1 MTVRKKDF
9 VDAQVI
15 ALSSPG
21 QRLTSRYLN
30 RIVEGV
36 NSVLRAPRDITG
48 GSEQINSA
56 RRFFPI
62 TGKVVYE
69 GNVEQEDNPDNFV
82 TLRTNTMLKLQISAD
97 MLPIQAGDE
106 WLIGEAEDGRD
117 SDLDAAGF
125 VVIEDSV

>member
-1 MTVRKKDF
+1 MTIRKRDF
-9 VDAQVI
+9 VDAQII
-15 ALSSPG
+15 AYANSG
-21 QRLTSRYLN
+21 QRLTARYMN
-30 RIVEGV
+30 RIVAGV
-36 NSVLRAPRDITG
+36 NSVLRAPRDLTG
-48 GSEQINSA
+48 GSAQSNAA

-106 WLIGEAEDGRD
+106 WLIGESEDGRD
-117 SDLDAAGF
+117 SALSAAGF